1 MAVLARGRSTRSL
14 VLLLVTVS
22 LVTITI
28 DYRQGKSGPL
38 GAIGRGALTVITPL
52 QEAVSKVTRPIG
64 DFLSTLTE
72 IPSLRGEIE
81 RLEDELDE
89 ARRALVAVQ
98 AVEEEN
104 QDWEELFELSRLTPQ
119 REIGARVIAS
129 GVSNLEWTVTIDVG
143 SDDGVAQN
151 MPVLDPDGLAGRVI
165 SVTSS
170 SAVVLLAIDPD
181 SHVSGKIVSSD
192 LIGTLQ
198 GAGGDNDLQMEF
210 VGSDVPVEAGSIVV
224 TAGLEGG
231 LYPANLPVGEVAR
244 VLSTPGAPTQ
254 VVEVRPYVDFS
265 ALDNLVVVLTGTS
278 G

>member
-1 MAVLARGRSTRSL
+1 MAVRARGRSTRSL
-14 VLLLVTVS
+14 VLLLVT
-22 LVTITI
+22 ITI
-28 DYRQGKSGPL
+28 DYRQGASGPL

-52 QEAVSKVTRPIG
+52 QEAVSKVTRPVG

-89 ARRALVAVQ
+89 ARSDLVAVQ
-98 AVEEEN
+98 AIEEEN
-104 QDWEELFELSRLTPQ
+104 RDWEELFELSRVTPQ
-119 REIGARVIAS
+119 GEVGARVIAS
-129 GVSNLEWTVTIDVG
+129 GVSNLEWTVTLDVG
-143 SDDGVAQN
+143 TSDGVREN

-165 SVTSS
+165 EVTSS
-170 SAVVLLAIDPD
+170 SAVVLLAIDTD

-192 LIGTLQ
+192 LIGTVQ

-231 LYPANLPVGEVAR
+231 LFPANLPIGEVAR

-254 VVEVRPYVDFS
+254 LVEVRPYVDFS
-265 ALDNLVVVLTGTS
+265 AIDNVVVVLTATG

>member
-1 MAVLARGRSTRSL
+1 MAVGARGRSTRSL

-28 DYRQGKSGPL
+28 DYRQGESGPL

-64 DFLSTLTE
+64 DFLSTLTDF
-72 IPSLRGEIE
+72 PSLRGQIE

-89 ARRALVAVQ
+89 ARRGLVAVR
-98 AVEEEN
+98 AIEEEN
-104 QDWEELFELSRLTPQ
+104 RDWEDMFELSRLTAQ

-129 GVSNLEWTVTIDVG
+129 GVSNVEWTVTIDVG
-143 SDDGVAQN
+143 ASDGVREN
-151 MPVLDPDGLAGRVI
+151 MPVLDPSGLAGRVI
-165 SVTSS
+165 RVTSS

-198 GAGGDNDLQMEF
+198 GAGGGNDLRM
-210 VGSDVPVEAGSIVV
+210 
-224 TAGLEGG
+224 
-231 LYPANLPVGEVAR
+231 
-244 VLSTPGAPTQ
+244 
-254 VVEVRPYVDFS
+254 
-265 ALDNLVVVLTGTS
+265 
-278 G
+278 